1 MEVVKGRRLAVVWFA
16 VWGVFQAYAVTMVLL
31 GRWKRP
37 EAFPEEAYNSLIWP
51 DMVFIPLYLLSSLL
65 LYRGKK
71 AGGVLGVF
79 SGGAVSYV
87 MVYLFAL
94 SGLHGAVNTVFD
106 GIFLGFNV
114 AATLQAARFLIL

>member
-1 MEVVKGRRLAVVWFA
+1 MEVVKGRRLAVAWFA

-71 AGGVLGVF
+71 SGGVLGVF

-94 SGLHGAVNTVFD
+94 SGLHGVVNTVFD
-106 GIFLGFNV
+106 GVFLGFNV